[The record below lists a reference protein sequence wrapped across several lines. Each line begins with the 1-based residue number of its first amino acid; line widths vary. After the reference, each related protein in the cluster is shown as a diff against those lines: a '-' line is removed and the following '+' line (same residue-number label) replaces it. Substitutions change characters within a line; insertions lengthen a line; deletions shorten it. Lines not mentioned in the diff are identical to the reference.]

1 MRVLITGGAGFVGSH
16 VADRLTADGHDVL
29 LLDALLPQA
38 HGATDWEP
46 RHEHVVG
53 DVRDGDLLV
62 RLLPGVDA
70 VCHQAAMVGHGVDP
84 SDAPAYAA
92 HNDLGTAV
100 LLAGMHAAGVRR
112 LGLAGSMVVD
122 GEGRYDCAEHG
133 VVRPL
138 PRATADLDAG
148 RFEPRCP
155 LCGRE

>member
-16 VADRLTADGHDVL
+16 VADRLAADGHDVL

-38 HGATDWEP
+38 HGTAGWAP

-53 DVRDGDLLV
+53 DVRDGDLLA

-100 LLAGMHAAGVRR
+100 LLAAMHEAGVRR
-112 LGLAGSMVVD
+112 PRRRSVRAAVPALRPGAG
-122 GEGRYDCAEHG
+122 GRA
-133 VVRPL
+133 R
-138 PRATADLDAG
+138 R
-148 RFEPRCP
+148 
-155 LCGRE
+155 